1 MAVKNAARPSARER
15 LLASANELFYEDG
28 VHTVGIDRVIEH
40 AGVAKGS
47 LYNTFGSKDELIRA
61 YLESRHASMEQR
73 FGRALERY
81 DSPRDRLLGVFDV
94 QAELFS
100 EPGYRGCAFA
110 RASAESHPGDLVEQA
125 TADYRAWVRSLFT
138 RLAEEAGVPDAPG
151 LAAQL
156 HMLYDGS
163 GLAARMDHDPSAAAA
178 AGVAAAALLDAA
190 LAAPAPARRRR
201 AGPELIRPVPGPGP
215 SPAGRPAATAAGA
228 PGRR

>member
-15 LLASANELFYEDG
+15 LLASANELFYEEG

-151 LAAQL
+151 LARQL

-201 AGPELIRPVPGPGP
+201 AGPELTRPAPGPG
-215 SPAGRPAATAAGA
+215 A
-228 PGRR
+228 

>member
-1 MAVKNAARPSARER
+1 MTDMAVKNAARPSARER

-61 YLESRHASMEQR
+61 YLEGRHASMEQR

-110 RASAESHPGDLVEQA
+110 RASAESRPGDLVEQA

-138 RLAEEAGVPDAPG
+138 RLGEEAGVPDAPG
-151 LAAQL
+151 LASQL

-178 AGVAAAALLDAA
+178 ARVAAAALLDAA
-190 LAAPAPARRRR
+190 LAAPAPDA
-201 AGPELIRPVPGPGP
+201 E
-215 SPAGRPAATAAGA
+215 GA
-228 PGRR
+228 PARN

>member
-1 MAVKNAARPSARER
+1 
-15 LLASANELFYEDG
+15 
-28 VHTVGIDRVIEH
+28 VGIDRVIEH

-190 LAAPAPARRRR
+190 LAAPAPHA
-201 AGPELIRPVPGPGP
+201 E
-215 SPAGRPAATAAGA
+215 GA
-228 PGRR
+228 PARN